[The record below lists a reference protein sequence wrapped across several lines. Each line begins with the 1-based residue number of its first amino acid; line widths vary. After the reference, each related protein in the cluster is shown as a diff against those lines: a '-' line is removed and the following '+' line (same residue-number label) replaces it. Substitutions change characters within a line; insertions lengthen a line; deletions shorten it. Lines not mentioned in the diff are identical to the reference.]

1 MHGSRA
7 LMVAAAGL
15 ILFTGAELASHTD
28 PEDSLGVFVGLFLVG
43 LGWSFS
49 MIAGSALLSSVF
61 PVDERASVQGAA
73 DFTMITFGATGGI
86 LGGIVVEATDYH
98 TLSHYAAVL
107 ALSLVAAALYPIVT
121 NVKGPKKPEPAP
133 A

>member
-1 MHGSRA
+1 M
-7 LMVAAAGL
+7 
-15 ILFTGAELASHTD
+15 ASHTD

-61 PVDERASVQGAA
+61 PVQERASVQGAA
-73 DFTMITFGATGGI
+73 DFTMITFGASGG
-86 LGGIVVEATDYH
+86 LLSGVIVQATDYH

-107 ALSLVAAALYPIVT
+107 ALSLVAAALYPVVT
-121 NVKGPKKPEPAP
+121 NVQGPKRSEPATT
-133 A
+133 